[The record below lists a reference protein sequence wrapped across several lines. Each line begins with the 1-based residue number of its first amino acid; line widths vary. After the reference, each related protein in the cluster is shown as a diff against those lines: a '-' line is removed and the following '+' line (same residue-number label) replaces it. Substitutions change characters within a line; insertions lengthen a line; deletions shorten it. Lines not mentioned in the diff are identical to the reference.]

1 MICDKGSSYLCH
13 FRTRLFLLD
22 MWYINIACQIER
34 FDAPKWGSMG
44 VEKRT
49 QTHMSHTYLSLYYI
63 YIHTYIHTV
72 FICLFKIYVDI

>member
-34 FDAPKWGSMG
+34 FDAPNGGLWGL
-44 VEKRT
+44 KNAHKHT
-49 QTHMSHTYLSLYYI
+49 CHTHIYLYIIYIYTHLHTYGFYMSI
-63 YIHTYIHTV
+63 
-72 FICLFKIYVDI
+72 